1 MMGSASLPLKFD
13 KLGKLRKY
21 HIKNGKEVIATVD
34 TSIYLFNLD
43 HSMPIIESNSSIS
56 SNNQSL
62 RNTSNIIHYDSI
74 DPLSPNRP
82 KNKSRNFSIQNEI
95 TRIIKQ

>member
-1 MMGSASLPLKFD
+1 MIGSASLSLKFD

-21 HIKNGKEVIATVD
+21 HIKNGKEIIATVD

-43 HSMPIIESNSSIS
+43 HSLPIIESNSSIS

-74 DPLSPNRP
+74 DPLAPNVP
-82 KNKSRNFSIQNEI
+82 KKKPSNFSIQNEI
-95 TRIIKQ
+95 TWTIKQ